1 MREKVIVIGAG
12 MGGLSAAIRLQL
24 AGYNVEIYEKN
35 QTPGGKM
42 SQIKAEGYTF
52 DVGPT
57 IVMMPDLYCSLFE
70 LAGKNPEARRLFSS
84 KTFGAY
90 VRCLFQG

>member
-52 DVGPT
+52 
-57 IVMMPDLYCSLFE
+57 
-70 LAGKNPEARRLFSS
+70 GKRPITRYLSNHSFLQYTVIKNKLEDFLCHNLSS
-84 KTFGAY
+84 H
-90 VRCLFQG
+90 

>member
-1 MREKVIVIGAG
+1 

-42 SQIKAEGYTF
+42 SQIKAEDILLTW
-52 DVGPT
+52 
-57 IVMMPDLYCSLFE
+57 DLQL
-70 LAGKNPEARRLFSS
+70 L
-84 KTFGAY
+84 
-90 VRCLFQG
+90 